1 MSCRFT
7 PPSPELAVPR
17 EKATALFRIVQEAL
31 TNVAR
36 HAGASCVA
44 IRVEAGGGLLKATVR
59 DDGRGITPAQAEG
72 PESFGLIGM
81 RERAAHFGGRVR
93 IQGRPKAGTT
103 LSVEIPLEAA
113 G

>member
-1 MSCRFT
+1 
-7 PPSPELAVPR
+7 
-17 EKATALFRIVQEAL
+17 
-31 TNVAR
+31 
-36 HAGASCVA
+36 VA

-81 RERAAHFGGRVR
+81 RERAAHFGGRVH
-93 IQGRPKAGTT
+93 IQSRQKGGTT